1 MHVVSHQRGVSLIE
15 VLMAVLI
22 FSVGLIGLAGLMVMA
37 TRSNHS
43 AYQRTQVTFL
53 ASTMADRMGANP
65 VGVWSGFYNSTAYP
79 VAASTASNND
89 CASGC
94 TPQALAASDQR
105 AWSRQLSSFLP
116 NVKASI
122 ACNNAPAGY
131 TPAGWTMGS
140 PASGA
145 TAAVPADPGQVGMR
159 PPYGGVCTMGIT
171 WDEQQSVTGVQQQTP
186 AMDRPTFSWT
196 FQP

>member
-1 MHVVSHQRGVSLIE
+1 MLAVSRQRGVSLIE

-22 FSVGLIGLAGLMVMA
+22 FSIGLIGLAGLMVMA

-65 VGVWSGFYNSTAYP
+65 VGVWSGFYNSTGYP

-89 CASGC
+89 CGSGC
-94 TPQALAASDQR
+94 TPQALAQSDQR
-105 AWSRQLSSFLP
+105 AWSRQLTSFLP
-116 NVKASI
+116 GVTAKINCK
-122 ACNNAPAGY
+122 NGPAGY
-131 TPAGWTMGS
+131 TPASWTLGT

-145 TAAVPADPGQVGMR
+145 TAAVPANPGQVGMR
-159 PPYGGVCTMGIT
+159 PPYGGVCNMDIT
-171 WDEQQSVTGVQQQTP
+171 WNEQQTGDQSTAGVIKQQ
-186 AMDRPTFSWT
+186 TFSWT

>member
-1 MHVVSHQRGVSLIE
+1 MHVVSRQRGVSLIE

-22 FSVGLIGLAGLMVMA
+22 FSIGLIGLAGLMVMA
-37 TRSNHS
+37 TRSNQS

-65 VGVWSGFYNSTAYP
+65 VGVWSGFYNSTGYP

-89 CASGC
+89 CSAGC
-94 TPQALAASDQR
+94 TPQELAASDQR
-105 AWSRQLSSFLP
+105 AWSRQLSTFLP
-116 NVKASI
+116 NVSAVI
-122 ACNNAPAGY
+122 RCNNAPAGY

-159 PPYGGVCTMGIT
+159 PPYGGVCDMRIA
-171 WDEQQSVTGVQQQTP
+171 WDEQQSGTGPQENTGVAKQ
-186 AMDRPTFSWT
+186 TFSWT